1 MAMIRSLIHRASSI
15 GIVVLFAIPYMGTP
29 DFYLSYLYN
38 IFFWIALSTSW
49 GILSGYTGYWSF
61 GHAAFFGTGVYT
73 AATLAGK
80 LETPFL
86 LTIPAGGALA
96 GLPSAALGVVVFC
109 AKSSPASF
117 FSVLS

>member
-86 LTIPAGGALA
+86 LTIPAAAALA
-96 GLPSAALGVVVFC
+96 AVLSAAIGVVLVC
-109 AKSSPASF
+109 LQILP
-117 FSVLS
+117 